1 MICSAQAHSRC
12 PTLAAVHKTL
22 KDSAESPVDLRW
34 HRPEWNEESVG
45 STCAEQMHRESFFE
59 VYRPH
64 FEKYMSANAPDRD
77 KIS

>member
-1 MICSAQAHSRC
+1 MICSTQ
-12 PTLAAVHKTL
+12 V
-22 KDSAESPVDLRW
+22 
-34 HRPEWNEESVG
+34 
-45 STCAEQMHRESFFE
+45 HRESFFE